1 MKLILAALIG
11 LALTGSASAAGQSFP
26 IQSAFPPQQQQPLQ
40 QFYGN
45 PIPPPVQYDQNSGQS
60 YCQPLKNGGVYCYPQ
75 R

>member
-1 MKLILAALIG
+1 MRPIMAVVIG
-11 LALTGSASAAGQSFP
+11 LALTSSASAAGQSFP
-26 IQSAFPPQQQQPLQ
+26 IQSAFPPQQQPP